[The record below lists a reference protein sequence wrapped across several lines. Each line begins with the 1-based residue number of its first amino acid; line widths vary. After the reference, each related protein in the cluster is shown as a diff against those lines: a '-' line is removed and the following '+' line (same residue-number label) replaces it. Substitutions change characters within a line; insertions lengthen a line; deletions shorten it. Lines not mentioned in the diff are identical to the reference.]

1 MRPIPSRTTR
11 FVDALTLAQSVAA
24 LVLLAWSRNPALMA
38 LGVIFALPLVL
49 AVGARVVRGVY
60 FAATGREL
68 VPPGRGRGER
78 PPARL
83 GKPSWERSMANVPPR
98 SRRG

>member
-1 MRPIPSRTTR
+1 MRPTRSRAAR

-24 LVLLAWSRNPALMA
+24 LMLLAWSRNPALIA

-49 AVGARVVRGVY
+49 AVGARIVRGVY

-68 VPPGRGRGER
+68 VPPGRVRGER

-83 GKPSWERSMANVPPR
+83 GKPSWERSMAHVQRRPR
-98 SRRG
+98 RS